1 MHSKTLIVCVAV
13 CSVLSLTSLSR
24 VVAQEQGD
32 VADGILPGGNILSC
46 ETYSLRGLFKEQKPD
61 PKKPWAGK
69 YPQLTIY
76 TFPAFMK
83 ELGIKGVAINDG
95 YIGSFEEP
103 NLDKIKGACKA
114 SDRVIV
120 ALIVGGQLALADEAK
135 RLEGLKTIEQK
146 MRMAKYLGA
155 PVIRIDLGGPG
166 KGIADEVGVENCIDS
181 FKRLLPLA
189 KELNI
194 KMTIENHGGVS
205 KSSEFILKIIN
216 GSDPKWV
223 GSCLDFMNWPLQ
235 PDKIHVL
242 YESCEAL
249 APHTY
254 HTHAK
259 CLTFKE
265 DGEEATVDYAKILG
279 YLKAAKYKG
288 AISMEFE
295 GPGDPV
301 EGVKKSRAL
310 IIKHWK

>member
-1 MHSKTLIVCVAV
+1 MHSRTLMVCVAV
-13 CSVLSLTSLSR
+13 CFVLSLASLPR
-24 VVAQEQGD
+24 AVAQDQGQ

-46 ETYSLRGLFKEQKPD
+46 ETYSLRDLFKQQKPD
-61 PKKPWAGK
+61 PKKPWVGK

-83 ELGIKGVAINDG
+83 QLGIKGVAINDG
-95 YIGSFEEP
+95 YIGSLEES
-103 NLDKIKGACKA
+103 NLDKIKAACKA
-114 SDRVIV
+114 SDRVIT
-120 ALIVGGQLALADEAK
+120 ALITGGPMALADEAK
-135 RLEGLKTIEQK
+135 RLEGLKDVEKK
-146 MRMAKYLGA
+146 MRVAKYLGA
-155 PVIRIDLGGPG
+155 PVVRINLGGPG
-166 KGIADEVGVENCIDS
+166 KGIADEVGVANCIDS

-205 KSSEFILKIIN
+205 KSSQYILKIIN
-216 GSDPKWV
+216 GSDPQWV
-223 GSCLDFMNWPLQ
+223 GSCLDFMNWPHS
-235 PDKIHVL
+235 PDQIHVL
-242 YESCEAL
+242 YESCKAL
-249 APHTY
+249 APHAY

-259 CLTFKE
+259 CLTFKA
-265 DGEEATVDYAKILG
+265 DGEEATVDYAKLLG

-301 EGVKKSRAL
+301 EGVKKSRDL